1 MDVDAFQESP
11 IGDLVPIRLVDR
23 GQQYDHFAYVPKPL
37 PPAFELTPVTRK
49 AVSEADLAIGR
60 LDGAGG
66 QLPNPLLLVRP
77 TIRREAV
84 STSALEGTYAELAD
98 VLGAE
103 ALDDQKPA
111 GPVGE
116 VVNYVRAAERGI
128 ELLGRRPISVNL
140 VNELHAVLM
149 RGTRGDS
156 YESGNVRER
165 QNWIGPHQCKIT
177 DAYFVPPPPG
187 DVLLKGLSQWENW
200 IHREDDVPL
209 LVRVAAGHYQFETL
223 HPYTDGNGRM
233 GRLIAILQL
242 IDRGALSHHFMT
254 ISPYFE
260 ARRTE
265 YTEHLRRVSRTGD
278 FDPWIRFF
286 ATGLRRQAE
295 EALQQV
301 RDLLDWRDRT
311 VAELRDQRVKGV
323 ALEIAEDL
331 VAHPAVTPTRAS
343 DMYGV
348 TYPAA
353 NAAISR
359 LEEHG
364 VLTEITGRSYDRVF
378 LATGVVV
385 IIGRSSEP
393 AGSGAESTTTGLD
406 RQPDS

>member
-1 MDVDAFQESP
+1 MDSFRDSP
-11 IGDLVPIRLVDR
+11 IGDLVQIQLVDR
-23 GQQYDHFAYVPKPL
+23 EQQYDHFAYIPRPL
-37 PPAFELTPVTRK
+37 PSSFELSPATRK
-49 AVSEADLAIGR
+49 AVSDADLAIGR

-103 ALDDQKPA
+103 ALDNEELR
-111 GPVGE
+111 GPIGE

-128 ELLGRRPISVNL
+128 ELLEQRPVSVNL
-140 VNELHAVLM
+140 VNELHAILM

-165 QNWIGPHQCKIT
+165 QNWIGPHQCKVT
-177 DAYFVPPPPG
+177 DAHFVPPPPG
-187 DVLLKGLSQWENW
+187 DVLRDGLSEWEKW
-200 IHREDDVPL
+200 IHREDDIPL
-209 LVRVAAGHYQFETL
+209 TVRVAAGHYQFETL

-233 GRLIAILQL
+233 GRLVAILQL
-242 IDRGALSHHFMT
+242 IERGVLSHHFMT

-260 ARRTE
+260 TRPTE

-278 FDPWIRFF
+278 FDAWIRFF
-286 ATGLRRQAE
+286 AMGLRHQAE
-295 EALQQV
+295 EALRQV

-311 VAELRDQRVKGV
+311 VASLREERVKGV
-323 ALEIAEDL
+323 ALEIAENL

-343 DMYGV
+343 EMHGV

-359 LEEHG
+359 LEDHG
-364 VLTEITGRSYDRVF
+364 VLTEITGRSYNRVF
-378 LATGVVV
+378 LATGVVS
-385 IIGRSSEP
+385 IIGRP
-393 AGSGAESTTTGLD
+393 HG
-406 RQPDS
+406 